1 MFPFNEILET
11 SDFGALARLTKIPR
25 LYRLIKLVKMLRMIK
40 IAKQKSSFMKYL
52 NRFVKVKA
60 GIERI
65 MMFMVLFVLM
75 CHIIACFW
83 IILINLEQEDYAT
96 WIYTKMYQD
105 MDNFDIYVRSLY
117 FTVTTITTVGFG
129 DITPQTSIEMIFAVI
144 VMICGVGVFSYATSA
159 LSTFLSTFESTTAS
173 LKEKIDTLNGLRD
186 MYNIG
191 PALYE
196 ELRQSIYYEAKKDV
210 THVIEFI
217 DSLPNRLKLELSAKI
232 HREIV
237 NNIPFCK
244 NRSNEFVSFI
254 GPFLKPDRTLES
266 EYIYHEGDP
275 ATKMYFIARGI
286 VGFVLPEFRNI
297 VYLIENT

>member
-1 MFPFNEILET
+1 
-11 SDFGALARLTKIPR
+11 
-25 LYRLIKLVKMLRMIK
+25 MLRMIK
-40 IAKQKSSFMKYL
+40 LAKQKSSFMKYL

-65 MMFMVLFVLM
+65 ILFMILFVLM

-83 IILINLEQEDYAT
+83 IILLNLETDDYAT

-105 MDNFDIYVRSLY
+105 MSDSDIYIRSLY

-129 DITPQTSIEMIFAVI
+129 DITPQTTLEMIFAVI

-159 LSTFLSTFESTTAS
+159 LSTFLSTFENTTAS

-210 THVIEFI
+210 THVIEFV
-217 DSLPNRLKLELSAKI
+217 DALPYRLKLELSAKI

-237 NNIPFCK
+237 TNIPFCK

-275 ATKMYFIARGI
+275 VTKIYFIAKGI
-286 VGFVLPEFRNI
+286 L
-297 VYLIENT
+297 